1 MLRFDPD
8 NLAEWGKGRWEIR
21 PQGYI
26 NGFSIDTRNLGNG
39 ELFIALKDKRD
50 GHEFMQQAKD
60 AGAAG
65 ALVSRWVSEV
75 DFPQLKTA
83 DSLFSLQEI
92 ARNYRNE
99 FTGKVVGVTG
109 SCGKTST
116 KEILKIL
123 LGEEQTLSTR
133 GNLNNHLGVPLTLL
147 EIDPEIHRYAVVEAG
162 INQPGEMDQLAK
174 MIKPDY
180 AIVTLVGDSHLEGL
194 GSVKNVAEEKAKIF
208 QGSGNLAKIFFPES
222 CSAFT
227 PFDESNLEGRDYI
240 ILKSGDPSDHKIGK
254 NEAYFEFRT
263 ETETNGDSSTLR
275 LWRHESPFFSITL
288 PMISRGMASNMAL
301 ALMVASDMGVSDQD
315 LFERLPQY
323 RPSTLRG
330 KTLQGRGNKYFVDCY
345 NANPSSMVDSIHF
358 FMNANPSQN
367 KLYVLGGMEELGE
380 KEEDLH
386 RRVGKCLKLGS
397 GDLVILIGQKAG
409 WMADGILEN
418 QVTEDQIILLEE
430 KDSAIPIIED
440 FKGALF
446 FKGSRS
452 SQLET
457 LVPTW
462 ATDLEPQ
469 TRNEKC

>member
-1 MLRFDPD
+1 MLRFDPN
-8 NLAEWGKGRWEIR
+8 NLAQWGKGRWEIK
-21 PQGYI
+21 PSQNI
-26 NGFSIDTRNLGNG
+26 SGFSIDSRNLGRG
-39 ELFIALKDKRD
+39 QLFVALKDKRD
-50 GHEFMQQAKD
+50 GHDFVQQAKD
-60 AGAAG
+60 SGAAG

-83 DSLFSLQEI
+83 DSLLSFQNI
-92 ARNYRNE
+92 ARNHRDKFE
-99 FTGKVVGVTG
+99 GKVVGVTG

-116 KEILKIL
+116 KEILRIL
-123 LGEEQTLSTR
+123 LGEDCTLSTR

-147 EIDPEIHRYAVVEAG
+147 EIDPDLHRYAVVEAG
-162 INQPGEMDQLAK
+162 INQPGEMEQLVS
-174 MIKPDY
+174 MISPDY
-180 AIVTLVGDSHLEGL
+180 AVVTLIGHSHLEGL
-194 GSVKNVAEEKAKIF
+194 GSLEKVAEEKSRIF
-208 QGSGNLAKIFFPES
+208 GDIKRSSKVVFPES
-222 CSAFT
+222 CQAF
-227 PFDESNLEGRDYI
+227 PSFGQAALDSRDFIVLKRGRPTND
-240 ILKSGDPSDHKIGK
+240 KVGSQ
-254 NEAYFEFRT
+254 EAYFDFRT
-263 ETETNGDSSTLR
+263 ETETNGDSATLW
-275 LWRHESPFFSITL
+275 LWRHESPLFSL
-288 PMISRGMASNMAL
+288 SVPPVSVGMASNMAL
-301 ALMVASDMGVSDQD
+301 SLLVASDMGVNDND

-345 NANPSSMVDSIHF
+345 NANPSSMVDSIRF

-380 KEEDLH
+380 QEKDLH
-386 RRVGKCLKLGS
+386 RGVGKSLKLGT
-397 GDLVILIGQKAG
+397 GDLVILIGQKAA

-418 QVTEDQIILLEE
+418 QATEDQIILLEE
-430 KDSAIPIIED
+430 KDSAIPIVED

-462 ATDLEPQ
+462 ATDLEPL